1 MFGVGRVCFIVGISK
16 TIRSIINI
24 IRQSLWATNTVCGF
38 VVCLGFPFAFKKQQ
52 QQQQRHKNVN
62 LELDALTLDINFE
75 WQWYIK
81 LITPELNIK
90 LNPIM

>member
-52 QQQQRHKNVN
+52 QQQQLGAGCVDLVKSPMR
-62 LELDALTLDINFE
+62 
-75 WQWYIK
+75 
-81 LITPELNIK
+81 
-90 LNPIM
+90 